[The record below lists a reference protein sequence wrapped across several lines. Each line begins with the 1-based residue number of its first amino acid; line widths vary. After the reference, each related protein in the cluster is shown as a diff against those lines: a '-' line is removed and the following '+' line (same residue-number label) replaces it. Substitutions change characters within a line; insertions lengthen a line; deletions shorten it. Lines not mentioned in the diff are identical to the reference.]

1 MPVVEQSIVI
11 KASMARVMAAL
22 NAVENIPNWAT
33 VSGTIDEVQGRG
45 AGMTYVWHYNFNQL
59 SFKGRS
65 EVLEQ
70 TADTLITRTTGDI
83 DSLWTITLSPA
94 GANRTAMRVNV
105 EYTAPNTFMEI
116 LADIVL
122 EQLGNPAVARENMQ
136 RFKEMVETQADSVE
150 EQVVAHA

>member
-11 KASMARVMAAL
+11 KAPASLVMKAL
-22 NAVENIPNWAT
+22 GAVEDIPDWAT
-33 VSGTIDEVQGRG
+33 VSGTVDHVQGRG
-45 AGMTYVWHYNFNQL
+45 VGMTYAWHYKFNNLNFE
-59 SFKGRS
+59 GHS

-83 DSLWTITLSPA
+83 DSLWTIRLSPA
-94 GANRTAMRVNV
+94 GVNRTALRVIM

-122 EQLGNPAVARENMQ
+122 EQLNNPGIARENIT
-136 RFKEMVETQADSVE
+136 RFKEMVEAQVDSVE
-150 EQVVAHA
+150 EHVIAHV